1 MYYDKQIRYIDYLE
15 NGEKQ
20 RNCGYV
26 KITVADHRLL
36 MDMQIKGLYET
47 DDVASEVVLEG
58 AGAEGR
64 LGTVLIRQGSGS
76 FQWEHQD
83 PVNEGEALVL
93 GQGLNYGQLERIRV
107 QISPRRSLWCV
118 WRESAPGRS
127 GAKQNMT
134 EQSASGGNASG
145 QSAYEQNIS
154 DRKPGEISSMTADAM
169 PGREQNGVVGHRGAV
184 PAEPVQWET
193 GQESRA
199 YPALR
204 GEISETQGYAAM
216 PEKATEAEGRAAT
229 LGSMSEAEGSAAM
242 SGNVPE
248 TEGSAV
254 IPGSVPETEGSAAIP
269 GSMPEAEG
277 RAAIPG
283 SMSEAGGRAAIPG
296 SMSEARES
304 AAIPGSMSEA
314 RESAAIPGSMSEAG
328 GRAVIPGSMPEAEGW
343 ASTQGAAQAP
353 RGLAP
358 GYDNG
363 QGGNPSFRTTT
374 ETAGEETEYGS
385 DRERRKTSAAEESV
399 QARIISENSREE
411 AFSAFVMPDY
421 AAGNYEHNT
430 KNMAASQTGGGAG
443 QKTESKAEAS
453 LEKAELPQIE
463 NGGKRRTGTVSEKR
477 RPASGPQ
484 APTMASM
491 SEDKWQ
497 QLLKIYPH
505 IHPFQDEREYLSL
518 RPEDFV
524 ILQSNAYRLV
534 QNSFLLHG
542 YFNYDHLI
550 LAQVSRKSGSQY
562 YIGVP
567 GNFYEKEKQVAI
579 MYGFSSFECRREPA
593 EEGDFGYY
601 MIKVEL

>member
-26 KITVADHRLL
+26 KITVAAHRLL

-127 GAKQNMT
+127 GAKQDMT

-154 DRKPGEISSMTADAM
+154 DRKPGEIPSMTADAM

-216 PEKATEAEGRAAT
+216 PEKATEAEGSAVIPGSMPEAEGRAAT

-242 SGNVPE
+242 SGSVPE

-277 RAAIPG
+277 RAA
-283 SMSEAGGRAAIPG
+283 
-296 SMSEARES
+296 
-304 AAIPGSMSEA
+304 
-314 RESAAIPGSMSEAG
+314 
-328 GRAVIPGSMPEAEGW
+328 IPGSMPEAEGW

-399 QARIISENSREE
+399 QTRIMSENSQEE
-411 AFSAFVMPDY
+411 AFSALVMPDY

-430 KNMAASQTGGGAG
+430 KNMAASQTGRGAG

-567 GNFYEKEKQVAI
+567 GNFKKKKKQVAI

>member
-93 GQGLNYGQLERIRV
+93 GQGLNYGRLERIRV

-127 GAKQNMT
+127 GAKQDMT
-134 EQSASGGNASG
+134 
-145 QSAYEQNIS
+145 
-154 DRKPGEISSMTADAM
+154 
-169 PGREQNGVVGHRGAV
+169 EQNGVADHRGVV

-204 GEISETQGYAAM
+204 GETSETQGYAAM
-216 PEKATEAEGRAAT
+216 PENATEA
-229 LGSMSEAEGSAAM
+229 
-242 SGNVPE
+242 
-248 TEGSAV
+248 
-254 IPGSVPETEGSAAIP
+254 EGSAAIP

-277 RAAIPG
+277 SAATLG
-283 SMSEAGGRAAIPG
+283 SMSEAERSVAMSGSMPEAGGRAAMSG
-296 SMSEARES
+296 SVPEVE
-304 AAIPGSMSEA
+304 GS
-314 RESAAIPGSMSEAG
+314 
-328 GRAVIPGSMPEAEGW
+328 AVIPGSMPEAEGW
-343 ASTQGAAQAP
+343 VSMPGSMPEAKGRAAVPGSMPEAEGRAAMSGSVPETEGGATAQGVALDP
-353 RGLAP
+353 RGLASAQ
-358 GYDNG
+358 DNG
-363 QGGNPSFRTTT
+363 QGRNSYGWGGAMAGESHGKGKTAYNSTAERSPSFRTTT
-374 ETAGEETEYGS
+374 ETADEKTEYGS

-399 QARIISENSREE
+399 QARIISENSQEE

-430 KNMAASQTGGGAG
+430 KNMAASQTGERAG
-443 QKTESKAEAS
+443 QKTGSKAEAS
-453 LEKAELPQIE
+453 LEKAA
-463 NGGKRRTGTVSEKR
+463 EKR
-477 RPASGPQ
+477 HPASGPQ

-550 LAQVSRKSGSQY
+550 LAQVSRKSGNQY

>member
-216 PEKATEAEGRAAT
+216 PEKATEAEG
-229 LGSMSEAEGSAAM
+229 
-242 SGNVPE
+242 
-248 TEGSAV
+248 SAV

-277 RAAIPG
+277 R
-283 SMSEAGGRAAIPG
+283 
-296 SMSEARES
+296 
-304 AAIPGSMSEA
+304 
-314 RESAAIPGSMSEAG
+314 AAIPGSMSEAG

>member
-216 PEKATEAEGRAAT
+216 PEKATEAEGSAVIPGSMPEAEGRAAT

-254 IPGSVPETEGSAAIP
+254 IPGSVPETEGSAA
-269 GSMPEAEG
+269 
-277 RAAIPG
+277 
-283 SMSEAGGRAAIPG
+283 
-296 SMSEARES
+296 
-304 AAIPGSMSEA
+304 
-314 RESAAIPGSMSEAG
+314 
-328 GRAVIPGSMPEAEGW
+328 IPGSMPEAEGW

>member
-127 GAKQNMT
+127 GAKQDMAK
-134 EQSASGGNASG
+134 QSASGGNASG

-154 DRKPGEISSMTADAM
+154 DRKPGEIPSATADAM

-204 GEISETQGYAAM
+204 GEMSETQGYAAM
-216 PEKATEAEGRAAT
+216 PENATEAEGSAAIP
-229 LGSMSEAEGSAAM
+229 GSMSEAEGSAA
-242 SGNVPE
+242 
-248 TEGSAV
+248 T
-254 IPGSVPETEGSAAIP
+254 
-269 GSMPEAEG
+269 
-277 RAAIPG
+277 
-283 SMSEAGGRAAIPG
+283 PG

-304 AAIPGSMSEA
+304 AAIS
-314 RESAAIPGSMSEAG
+314 GSMSEAG

-374 ETAGEETEYGS
+374 ETADEETEYGS

-399 QARIISENSREE
+399 QARIISENSQEE
-411 AFSAFVMPDY
+411 AFSAFVMPEY
-421 AAGNYEHNT
+421 SAGNYEHNT
-430 KNMAASQTGGGAG
+430 KNMAASQTGEGAG
-443 QKTESKAEAS
+443 QKTGSKAEAS
-453 LEKAELPQIE
+453 LEKAELPQIDKE
-463 NGGKRRTGTVSEKR
+463 GKRRTGTVSEKR
-477 RPASGPQ
+477 HPASGPQ

>member
-26 KITVADHRLL
+26 KITVTDHRLL

-93 GQGLNYGQLERIRV
+93 GQGLNYGRLERIRV

-118 WRESAPGRS
+118 WRESEPGRS

-154 DRKPGEISSMTADAM
+154 DRKSGEIPSITADTM
-169 PGREQNGVVGHRGAV
+169 PGREQNSAVGHRGAV

-204 GEISETQGYAAM
+204 GEMSETQGYAAM
-216 PEKATEAEGRAAT
+216 PEKATEAEGSAAIPGSMPEAEGRTAT
-229 LGSMSEAEGSAAM
+229 LGSMS
-242 SGNVPE
+242 E

-269 GSMPEAEG
+269 GIMPEAEG
-277 RAAIPG
+277 SAAIPG
-283 SMSEAGGRAAIPG
+283 SMSEAVGSAAIPG

-399 QARIISENSREE
+399 QTRIMSENSQEE
-411 AFSAFVMPDY
+411 AFSALVMPDY

-430 KNMAASQTGGGAG
+430 KNMAASQTGRGAG

>member
-26 KITVADHRLL
+26 KITVTDHRLL

-154 DRKPGEISSMTADAM
+154 DRKPGEIPSMTADAM

-204 GEISETQGYAAM
+204 GEMSETQGYAAM
-216 PEKATEAEGRAAT
+216 PEKATEAEG
-229 LGSMSEAEGSAAM
+229 
-242 SGNVPE
+242 
-248 TEGSAV
+248 SAV
-254 IPGSVPETEGSAAIP
+254 VP

-277 RAAIPG
+277 RAATLG
-283 SMSEAGGRAAIPG
+283 SMSEAGGR
-296 SMSEARES
+296 

>member
-93 GQGLNYGQLERIRV
+93 GQGLNYGRLERIRV

-127 GAKQNMT
+127 GAKQDMT
-134 EQSASGGNASG
+134 
-145 QSAYEQNIS
+145 
-154 DRKPGEISSMTADAM
+154 
-169 PGREQNGVVGHRGAV
+169 EQNGVADHRGVV

-204 GEISETQGYAAM
+204 GEMSETQGYAAM
-216 PEKATEAEGRAAT
+216 PENATEA
-229 LGSMSEAEGSAAM
+229 
-242 SGNVPE
+242 
-248 TEGSAV
+248 
-254 IPGSVPETEGSAAIP
+254 EGSAAIP

-277 RAAIPG
+277 SAATLG
-283 SMSEAGGRAAIPG
+283 SMSEAERSVAMSGSMPEAGGRAAMSG
-296 SMSEARES
+296 SVPETE
-304 AAIPGSMSEA
+304 
-314 RESAAIPGSMSEAG
+314 
-328 GRAVIPGSMPEAEGW
+328 GRATA
-343 ASTQGAAQAP
+343 QGVALDP
-353 RGLAP
+353 RGLASAQ
-358 GYDNG
+358 DNG
-363 QGGNPSFRTTT
+363 QGRNSYGWGGAMAGESHGKGKTADNSTAERSPSFRTTT
-374 ETAGEETEYGS
+374 ETADEKTEYGS

-399 QARIISENSREE
+399 QARIISENSQEE

-430 KNMAASQTGGGAG
+430 KNMAASQTGERAG
-443 QKTESKAEAS
+443 QKTGSKAEAS
-453 LEKAELPQIE
+453 LEKAA
-463 NGGKRRTGTVSEKR
+463 EKR
-477 RPASGPQ
+477 HPASGPQ

-550 LAQVSRKSGSQY
+550 LAQVSRKSGNQY

>member
-93 GQGLNYGQLERIRV
+93 GQGLNYGRLERIRV

-127 GAKQNMT
+127 GAKQDMT
-134 EQSASGGNASG
+134 
-145 QSAYEQNIS
+145 
-154 DRKPGEISSMTADAM
+154 
-169 PGREQNGVVGHRGAV
+169 EQNGVADHRGVV

-204 GEISETQGYAAM
+204 GEMSETQGYAAM
-216 PEKATEAEGRAAT
+216 PENATEA
-229 LGSMSEAEGSAAM
+229 
-242 SGNVPE
+242 
-248 TEGSAV
+248 
-254 IPGSVPETEGSAAIP
+254 EGSAAIP

-277 RAAIPG
+277 SAATLG
-283 SMSEAGGRAAIPG
+283 SMSEAERSVAMSGSMPEAGGRAAMSG
-296 SMSEARES
+296 SVPEVE
-304 AAIPGSMSEA
+304 GS
-314 RESAAIPGSMSEAG
+314 
-328 GRAVIPGSMPEAEGW
+328 AVIPGSMPEAEGRVSMPGSMPE
-343 ASTQGAAQAP
+343 AKGRAAVPGSMPEAEGRAAMSGSVPETEGRATAQGVALDP
-353 RGLAP
+353 RGLASAQ
-358 GYDNG
+358 DNG
-363 QGGNPSFRTTT
+363 QGRNSYGWGGAMAGESHGKGKTADNSTAERSPSFRTTT
-374 ETAGEETEYGS
+374 ETADEKTEYGS

-399 QARIISENSREE
+399 QARIISENSQEE

-430 KNMAASQTGGGAG
+430 KNMAASQTGERAG
-443 QKTESKAEAS
+443 QKTGSKAEAS
-453 LEKAELPQIE
+453 LEKAA
-463 NGGKRRTGTVSEKR
+463 EKR
-477 RPASGPQ
+477 HPASGPQ

-550 LAQVSRKSGSQY
+550 LAQVSRKSGNQY

>member
-26 KITVADHRLL
+26 KITVTDHRLL

-134 EQSASGGNASG
+134 EQSA
-145 QSAYEQNIS
+145 YKQNIS
-154 DRKPGEISSMTADAM
+154 DRKPGEIPSMTADAM

-216 PEKATEAEGRAAT
+216 PEKATEAEGSAVIPGSMPEAEGRAAT

-277 RAAIPG
+277 
-283 SMSEAGGRAAIPG
+283 
-296 SMSEARES
+296 S
-304 AAIPGSMSEA
+304 AAMS
-314 RESAAIPGSMSEAG
+314 
-328 GRAVIPGSMPEAEGW
+328 GSMPEIGGRATVQGV
-343 ASTQGAAQAP
+343 ASDP

-358 GYDNG
+358 AQDNG
-363 QGGNPSFRTTT
+363 QGNIPYGWGGAMAGESHEKGKTADNSTAKHASSFRTTT
-374 ETAGEETEYGS
+374 ETADEETEYGS

-399 QARIISENSREE
+399 QTRIMSENSQEE
-411 AFSAFVMPDY
+411 AFSALVMPDY

-430 KNMAASQTGGGAG
+430 KNMAASQTGRGAG

>member
-26 KITVADHRLL
+26 KITVAAHRLL

-127 GAKQNMT
+127 GAKQDMT

-154 DRKPGEISSMTADAM
+154 DRKPGEIPSMTADAM

-216 PEKATEAEGRAAT
+216 PEKATEAEGSAVIPGSMPEAEGRAAT

-242 SGNVPE
+242 S
-248 TEGSAV
+248 
-254 IPGSVPETEGSAAIP
+254 GSVPETEGSAAIP

-283 SMSEAGGRAAIPG
+283 SMS
-296 SMSEARES
+296 
-304 AAIPGSMSEA
+304 
-314 RESAAIPGSMSEAG
+314 
-328 GRAVIPGSMPEAEGW
+328 EAEGW

-374 ETAGEETEYGS
+374 ETADEETEYGS

-411 AFSAFVMPDY
+411 AFSALVMPDY

-430 KNMAASQTGGGAG
+430 KNMAASQTGRGAG

-463 NGGKRRTGTVSEKR
+463 NGGKRRTGTVSEKL

>member
-216 PEKATEAEGRAAT
+216 PEKATEAEGSAVIPGSMPEAEGRAAT

-242 SGNVPE
+242 S
-248 TEGSAV
+248 
-254 IPGSVPETEGSAAIP
+254 GSVPETEGSAAIP

-277 RAAIPG
+277 R
-283 SMSEAGGRAAIPG
+283 
-296 SMSEARES
+296 
-304 AAIPGSMSEA
+304 
-314 RESAAIPGSMSEAG
+314 AAIPGSMSEAG

>member
-26 KITVADHRLL
+26 KITVAAHRLL

-127 GAKQNMT
+127 GAKQDMT

-154 DRKPGEISSMTADAM
+154 DRKPGEIPSMTADAM

-216 PEKATEAEGRAAT
+216 PEKATEAEGSAVIPGSMPEAEGRAAT
-229 LGSMSEAEGSAAM
+229 PGSMSEAEGSAAM
-242 SGNVPE
+242 SGSVPE

-277 RAAIPG
+277 RAA
-283 SMSEAGGRAAIPG
+283 
-296 SMSEARES
+296 
-304 AAIPGSMSEA
+304 
-314 RESAAIPGSMSEAG
+314 
-328 GRAVIPGSMPEAEGW
+328 IPGSMPEAEGW

-399 QARIISENSREE
+399 QTRIMSENSQEE
-411 AFSAFVMPDY
+411 AFSALVMPDY

-430 KNMAASQTGGGAG
+430 KNMAASQTGRGAG

>member
-26 KITVADHRLL
+26 KITVAAHRLL

-127 GAKQNMT
+127 GAKQDMT

-154 DRKPGEISSMTADAM
+154 DRKPGEIPSMPADAM

-216 PEKATEAEGRAAT
+216 PEKATEAEGSAVIPGSMPEAEGRAAT
-229 LGSMSEAEGSAAM
+229 PGSMSEAEGSAAM
-242 SGNVPE
+242 SGSVPE

-277 RAAIPG
+277 RAA
-283 SMSEAGGRAAIPG
+283 
-296 SMSEARES
+296 
-304 AAIPGSMSEA
+304 
-314 RESAAIPGSMSEAG
+314 
-328 GRAVIPGSMPEAEGW
+328 IPGSMPEAEGW

-399 QARIISENSREE
+399 QTRIMSENSQEE
-411 AFSAFVMPDY
+411 AFSALVMPDY

-430 KNMAASQTGGGAG
+430 KNMAASQTGRGAG

>member
-216 PEKATEAEGRAAT
+216 PEKATEAEGSAVIPGSMPEAEGRAAT

-242 SGNVPE
+242 SG
-248 TEGSAV
+248 
-254 IPGSVPETEGSAAIP
+254 
-269 GSMPEAEG
+269 SMPE
-277 RAAIPG
+277 I
-283 SMSEAGGRAAIPG
+283 GGRATVQG
-296 SMSEARES
+296 
-304 AAIPGSMSEA
+304 
-314 RESAAIPGSMSEAG
+314 
-328 GRAVIPGSMPEAEGW
+328 V
-343 ASTQGAAQAP
+343 ASDP

-358 GYDNG
+358 AQDNG
-363 QGGNPSFRTTT
+363 QGNIPYGWGGAMAGESHEKGKTADNSTAKHASSFRTTT
-374 ETAGEETEYGS
+374 ETADKETEYGS

-399 QARIISENSREE
+399 QARIISENSQEE

-430 KNMAASQTGGGAG
+430 KNMAASQTGRGAG

>member
-26 KITVADHRLL
+26 KITVAAHRLL

-127 GAKQNMT
+127 GAKQDMT

-154 DRKPGEISSMTADAM
+154 DRKPGEIPSMTADAM

-216 PEKATEAEGRAAT
+216 PEKATEAEGSAVIPGSMPEAEGRAAT

-242 SGNVPE
+242 SGSVPE

-283 SMSEAGGRAAIPG
+283 SMPEAEGRAAIPG
-296 SMSEARES
+296 SMS
-304 AAIPGSMSEA
+304 
-314 RESAAIPGSMSEAG
+314 
-328 GRAVIPGSMPEAEGW
+328 EAEGW

-399 QARIISENSREE
+399 QTRIMSENSQEE
-411 AFSAFVMPDY
+411 AFSALVMPDY

-430 KNMAASQTGGGAG
+430 KNMAASQTGRGAG

-463 NGGKRRTGTVSEKR
+463 NGGKRRTGTVSEKL

>member
-26 KITVADHRLL
+26 KITVAAHRLL

-127 GAKQNMT
+127 GAKQDMT

-154 DRKPGEISSMTADAM
+154 DRKPGEIPSMTADAM

-216 PEKATEAEGRAAT
+216 PEKATEAEGSAVIPGSMPEAEGRAAT

-242 SGNVPE
+242 SGSVPE

-277 RAAIPG
+277 RAA
-283 SMSEAGGRAAIPG
+283 
-296 SMSEARES
+296 
-304 AAIPGSMSEA
+304 
-314 RESAAIPGSMSEAG
+314 
-328 GRAVIPGSMPEAEGW
+328 IPGSMPEAEGW

-399 QARIISENSREE
+399 QTRIMSENSQEE
-411 AFSAFVMPDY
+411 AFSALVMPDY

-430 KNMAASQTGGGAG
+430 KNMAASQTGRGAG

>member
-26 KITVADHRLL
+26 KITVAAHRLL

-127 GAKQNMT
+127 GAKQDMT

-154 DRKPGEISSMTADAM
+154 DRKPGEIPSMTADAM

-216 PEKATEAEGRAAT
+216 PEKATEAEG
-229 LGSMSEAEGSAAM
+229 
-242 SGNVPE
+242 
-248 TEGSAV
+248 SAV

-277 RAAIPG
+277 RAA
-283 SMSEAGGRAAIPG
+283 
-296 SMSEARES
+296 
-304 AAIPGSMSEA
+304 
-314 RESAAIPGSMSEAG
+314 
-328 GRAVIPGSMPEAEGW
+328 IPGSMPEAEGW

-385 DRERRKTSAAEESV
+385 YRERRKTSAAEESV
-399 QARIISENSREE
+399 QTRIMSENSQEE
-411 AFSAFVMPDY
+411 AFSALVMPDY

-430 KNMAASQTGGGAG
+430 NNMAASQTGRGAG

-491 SEDKWQ
+491 SEDK
-497 QLLKIYPH
+497 
-505 IHPFQDEREYLSL
+505 
-518 RPEDFV
+518 
-524 ILQSNAYRLV
+524 
-534 QNSFLLHG
+534 
-542 YFNYDHLI
+542 
-550 LAQVSRKSGSQY
+550 
-562 YIGVP
+562 
-567 GNFYEKEKQVAI
+567 
-579 MYGFSSFECRREPA
+579 
-593 EEGDFGYY
+593 
-601 MIKVEL
+601 

>member
-216 PEKATEAEGRAAT
+216 PEKATEAEGSAVIPGSMPEAEGRAAT

-242 SGNVPE
+242 SGSVPE

-254 IPGSVPETEGSAAIP
+254 IPGSVPETEGSAA
-269 GSMPEAEG
+269 
-277 RAAIPG
+277 
-283 SMSEAGGRAAIPG
+283 
-296 SMSEARES
+296 
-304 AAIPGSMSEA
+304 
-314 RESAAIPGSMSEAG
+314 
-328 GRAVIPGSMPEAEGW
+328 IPGSMPEAEGW

>member
-127 GAKQNMT
+127 GAKQDMAK
-134 EQSASGGNASG
+134 QSASGGNASG

-154 DRKPGEISSMTADAM
+154 DRKPGEIPSATADAM

-204 GEISETQGYAAM
+204 GEMSETQGYAAM
-216 PEKATEAEGRAAT
+216 PENATEA
-229 LGSMSEAEGSAAM
+229 
-242 SGNVPE
+242 
-248 TEGSAV
+248 
-254 IPGSVPETEGSAAIP
+254 EGSAAIP
-269 GSMPEAEG
+269 GSMLEAEG
-277 RAAIPG
+277 SAAIPGSMSEAERSVAMSGSMPEAGGSAAIPG
-283 SMSEAGGRAAIPG
+283 SMSEAGGSAAIPGSMSEAEGSAAIPGSMSEAEGRAATPG

-304 AAIPGSMSEA
+304 AAIS
-314 RESAAIPGSMSEAG
+314 GSMSEAG

-374 ETAGEETEYGS
+374 ETADEETEYGS

-399 QARIISENSREE
+399 QARIISENSQEE
-411 AFSAFVMPDY
+411 AFSAFVMPEY
-421 AAGNYEHNT
+421 SAGNYEHNT
-430 KNMAASQTGGGAG
+430 KNMAASQTGEGAG
-443 QKTESKAEAS
+443 QKTGSKAEAS
-453 LEKAELPQIE
+453 LEKAELPQIDKE
-463 NGGKRRTGTVSEKR
+463 GKRRTGTVSEKR
-477 RPASGPQ
+477 HPASGPQ

>member
-26 KITVADHRLL
+26 KITVAAHRLL

-127 GAKQNMT
+127 GAKQDMT

-154 DRKPGEISSMTADAM
+154 DRKPGEIPSMTADAM

-216 PEKATEAEGRAAT
+216 PEKATEAEGSAVIPGSMPEAEGRAAT

-242 SGNVPE
+242 SGSVPE

-283 SMSEAGGRAAIPG
+283 SMSEAGGRAA
-296 SMSEARES
+296 
-304 AAIPGSMSEA
+304 
-314 RESAAIPGSMSEAG
+314 
-328 GRAVIPGSMPEAEGW
+328 IPGSMPEAEGW

-399 QARIISENSREE
+399 QTRIMSENSQEE
-411 AFSAFVMPDY
+411 AFSALVMPDY

-430 KNMAASQTGGGAG
+430 KNMAASQTGRGAG

>member
-26 KITVADHRLL
+26 KITVTDHRLL

-154 DRKPGEISSMTADAM
+154 DRKPGEIPSMTADAM

-204 GEISETQGYAAM
+204 GEMSETQGYAAM
-216 PEKATEAEGRAAT
+216 PEKATEAEGSAVVPGSMPEAEGRAAT

-242 SGNVPE
+242 SGSAPE

-254 IPGSVPETEGSAAIP
+254 IPGSVPETEGSAA
-269 GSMPEAEG
+269 
-277 RAAIPG
+277 
-283 SMSEAGGRAAIPG
+283 
-296 SMSEARES
+296 
-304 AAIPGSMSEA
+304 
-314 RESAAIPGSMSEAG
+314 
-328 GRAVIPGSMPEAEGW
+328 IPGSMPEAEGW

-374 ETAGEETEYGS
+374 ETADVETEYGS

-399 QARIISENSREE
+399 QTRIMSENSREE
-411 AFSAFVMPDY
+411 AFSALVMPDY

-430 KNMAASQTGGGAG
+430 KNMAASQTGRGAG

>member
-127 GAKQNMT
+127 GAKQDMT

-154 DRKPGEISSMTADAM
+154 DRKPGEIPSATADAM
-169 PGREQNGVVGHRGAV
+169 PGREQNGVADHRGAV

-204 GEISETQGYAAM
+204 GEMSETQGYAAM
-216 PEKATEAEGRAAT
+216 PENATEAEGRAA
-229 LGSMSEAEGSAAM
+229 
-242 SGNVPE
+242 
-248 TEGSAV
+248 
-254 IPGSVPETEGSAAIP
+254 IPGSMPEAEGSAAIP

-277 RAAIPG
+277 
-283 SMSEAGGRAAIPG
+283 
-296 SMSEARES
+296 
-304 AAIPGSMSEA
+304 
-314 RESAAIPGSMSEAG
+314 SAAIPGSMSEAG
-328 GRAVIPGSMPEAEGW
+328 GSAAIPGSMSEG
-343 ASTQGAAQAP
+343 S
-353 RGLAP
+353 
-358 GYDNG
+358 
-363 QGGNPSFRTTT
+363 
-374 ETAGEETEYGS
+374 
-385 DRERRKTSAAEESV
+385 
-399 QARIISENSREE
+399 
-411 AFSAFVMPDY
+411 
-421 AAGNYEHNT
+421 
-430 KNMAASQTGGGAG
+430 
-443 QKTESKAEAS
+443 
-453 LEKAELPQIE
+453 
-463 NGGKRRTGTVSEKR
+463 
-477 RPASGPQ
+477 
-484 APTMASM
+484 
-491 SEDKWQ
+491 
-497 QLLKIYPH
+497 
-505 IHPFQDEREYLSL
+505 
-518 RPEDFV
+518 
-524 ILQSNAYRLV
+524 
-534 QNSFLLHG
+534 
-542 YFNYDHLI
+542 
-550 LAQVSRKSGSQY
+550 
-562 YIGVP
+562 
-567 GNFYEKEKQVAI
+567 
-579 MYGFSSFECRREPA
+579 C
-593 EEGDFGYY
+593 
-601 MIKVEL
+601 

>member
-1 MYYDKQIRYIDYLE
+1 
-15 NGEKQ
+15 
-20 RNCGYV
+20 
-26 KITVADHRLL
+26 
-36 MDMQIKGLYET
+36 
-47 DDVASEVVLEG
+47 
-58 AGAEGR
+58 
-64 LGTVLIRQGSGS
+64 
-76 FQWEHQD
+76 
-83 PVNEGEALVL
+83 
-93 GQGLNYGQLERIRV
+93 
-107 QISPRRSLWCV
+107 
-118 WRESAPGRS
+118 
-127 GAKQNMT
+127 
-134 EQSASGGNASG
+134 
-145 QSAYEQNIS
+145 
-154 DRKPGEISSMTADAM
+154 
-169 PGREQNGVVGHRGAV
+169 
-184 PAEPVQWET
+184 
-193 GQESRA
+193 
-199 YPALR
+199 
-204 GEISETQGYAAM
+204 
-216 PEKATEAEGRAAT
+216 
-229 LGSMSEAEGSAAM
+229 
-242 SGNVPE
+242 
-248 TEGSAV
+248 
-254 IPGSVPETEGSAAIP
+254 
-269 GSMPEAEG
+269 
-277 RAAIPG
+277 
-283 SMSEAGGRAAIPG
+283 
-296 SMSEARES
+296 
-304 AAIPGSMSEA
+304 
-314 RESAAIPGSMSEAG
+314 
-328 GRAVIPGSMPEAEGW
+328 MPEAEGW

-385 DRERRKTSAAEESV
+385 DRERRKTSAAEESA

-411 AFSAFVMPDY
+411 AFSALGMPDY
-421 AAGNYEHNT
+421 SAGNYEYNT
-430 KNMAASQTGGGAG
+430 KNMAASQTGEGAG

-453 LEKAELPQIE
+453 LEKAELPQIDKE
-463 NGGKRRTGTVSEKR
+463 GKRRTGTVSEKCY
-477 RPASGPQ
+477 PTSGPQ

>member
-216 PEKATEAEGRAAT
+216 PEKATEAEG
-229 LGSMSEAEGSAAM
+229 
-242 SGNVPE
+242 
-248 TEGSAV
+248 SAV
-254 IPGSVPETEGSAAIP
+254 IP

-277 RAAIPG
+277 RAPKRG
-283 SMSEAGGRAAIPG
+283 SMSEAEGR
-296 SMSEARES
+296 
-304 AAIPGSMSEA
+304 
-314 RESAAIPGSMSEAG
+314 AAIPGSMSEAG

>member
-26 KITVADHRLL
+26 KITVAAHRLL

-127 GAKQNMT
+127 GAKQDMT

-154 DRKPGEISSMTADAM
+154 DRKPGEIPSMTADAM

-216 PEKATEAEGRAAT
+216 PEKATEAEGSAVIPGSMPEAEGRAAT

-242 SGNVPE
+242 SGSVPE

-254 IPGSVPETEGSAAIP
+254 IPGSVPETEGSAA
-269 GSMPEAEG
+269 
-277 RAAIPG
+277 
-283 SMSEAGGRAAIPG
+283 
-296 SMSEARES
+296 
-304 AAIPGSMSEA
+304 
-314 RESAAIPGSMSEAG
+314 
-328 GRAVIPGSMPEAEGW
+328 IPGSMPEAEGW

-399 QARIISENSREE
+399 QTRIMSENSQEE
-411 AFSAFVMPDY
+411 AFSALVMPDY

-430 KNMAASQTGGGAG
+430 KNMAASQTGRGAG

-463 NGGKRRTGTVSEKR
+463 NGGKRRTGTVSEK
-477 RPASGPQ
+477 
-484 APTMASM
+484 
-491 SEDKWQ
+491 D
-497 QLLKIYPH
+497 
-505 IHPFQDEREYLSL
+505 
-518 RPEDFV
+518 
-524 ILQSNAYRLV
+524 
-534 QNSFLLHG
+534 
-542 YFNYDHLI
+542 
-550 LAQVSRKSGSQY
+550 RKSVGLRKAPSRFGAPGSY
-562 YIGVP
+562 HGVH
-567 GNFYEKEKQVAI
+567 E
-579 MYGFSSFECRREPA
+579 
-593 EEGDFGYY
+593 
-601 MIKVEL
+601 

>member
-26 KITVADHRLL
+26 KITVAAHRLL

-127 GAKQNMT
+127 GAKQDMT

-154 DRKPGEISSMTADAM
+154 DRKPGEIPSMTADAM

-216 PEKATEAEGRAAT
+216 PEKATEAEGSAVIPGSMPEAEGRAAT

-242 SGNVPE
+242 SGSVPE

-283 SMSEAGGRAAIPG
+283 SMSEA
-296 SMSEARES
+296 
-304 AAIPGSMSEA
+304 
-314 RESAAIPGSMSEAG
+314 
-328 GRAVIPGSMPEAEGW
+328 EGW

-374 ETAGEETEYGS
+374 ETADEETEYGS

-411 AFSAFVMPDY
+411 AFSALVMPDY

-430 KNMAASQTGGGAG
+430 KNMAASQTGRGAG

-463 NGGKRRTGTVSEKR
+463 NGGKRRTGTVSEKL

>member
-118 WRESAPGRS
+118 WRESAPGRR
-127 GAKQNMT
+127 GAKQDMA

-154 DRKPGEISSMTADAM
+154 DRKPGEIPSATADAM
-169 PGREQNGVVGHRGAV
+169 PGREQNGVADHRGAV
-184 PAEPVQWET
+184 PAEPVQWAT

-204 GEISETQGYAAM
+204 GEMSETQGYAAM
-216 PEKATEAEGRAAT
+216 PENATEAEG
-229 LGSMSEAEGSAAM
+229 S
-242 SGNVPE
+242 
-248 TEGSAV
+248 
-254 IPGSVPETEGSAAIP
+254 
-269 GSMPEAEG
+269 
-277 RAAIPG
+277 
-283 SMSEAGGRAAIPG
+283 AAIPG

-358 GYDNG
+358 GQDNG

-374 ETAGEETEYGS
+374 ETADEETEYGS

-421 AAGNYEHNT
+421 SAGNYEYNT
-430 KNMAASQTGGGAG
+430 KNMAASQTGEGAG
-443 QKTESKAEAS
+443 QKTGSKAEAS
-453 LEKAELPQIE
+453 LEKAELPQIDKE
-463 NGGKRRTGTVSEKR
+463 GKRTTGTVSEKR
-477 RPASGPQ
+477 HPASGPQ
-484 APTMASM
+484 TPTMASM

>member
-26 KITVADHRLL
+26 KITVAAHRLL

-127 GAKQNMT
+127 GAKQDMT

-154 DRKPGEISSMTADAM
+154 DRKPGEIPSMTADAM

-216 PEKATEAEGRAAT
+216 PEKATEAEGSAVIPGSMPEAEGRAAT

-242 SGNVPE
+242 SGSVPE

-283 SMSEAGGRAAIPG
+283 SMSEA
-296 SMSEARES
+296 
-304 AAIPGSMSEA
+304 
-314 RESAAIPGSMSEAG
+314 
-328 GRAVIPGSMPEAEGW
+328 EGW

-374 ETAGEETEYGS
+374 ETADEETEYGS

-411 AFSAFVMPDY
+411 AFSALVMPDY

-430 KNMAASQTGGGAG
+430 KNMAASQTGRGAG

>member
-26 KITVADHRLL
+26 KITVAAHRLL

-127 GAKQNMT
+127 GAKQDMT

-145 QSAYEQNIS
+145 QSASEQNIS
-154 DRKPGEISSMTADAM
+154 DRKRGEIPSMTADAM

-216 PEKATEAEGRAAT
+216 PEKATEAEG
-229 LGSMSEAEGSAAM
+229 S
-242 SGNVPE
+242 
-248 TEGSAV
+248 
-254 IPGSVPETEGSAAIP
+254 
-269 GSMPEAEG
+269 
-277 RAAIPG
+277 
-283 SMSEAGGRAAIPG
+283 
-296 SMSEARES
+296 
-304 AAIPGSMSEA
+304 
-314 RESAAIPGSMSEAG
+314 
-328 GRAVIPGSMPEAEGW
+328 AVIPGSMPEAEGW

-399 QARIISENSREE
+399 QTRIMSENSQEE
-411 AFSAFVMPDY
+411 AFSALVMPDY

-430 KNMAASQTGGGAG
+430 KNMAASQTGRGAG